1 VQPRPFVARSERL
14 TTAIDVPQRPTSGP
28 EVGAE
33 APEGRPSDTPG
44 GAEKP
49 PSSAGGDRPPA
60 PRPDRPESTPSS
72 SKSASADGSAPSPL
86 GDKAEAGSAPGGP
99 ASSGDAP
106 KPASGGGASAAER
119 PDVPWPHSGSEA
131 AAEPA
136 GEPRADG
143 SASGEAP
150 RLKSN
155 DVTRPFTPGPE
166 PTGSGGSNG
175 STPEAAPKKGAHALH
190 TGAYPVVSESV
201 SMRPRNEPPPE
212 PAELFRP
219 AARAEKRPT
228 PDTTVKVPAVKP
240 ANGVDGRSLA
250 PVPPGADKSDGRS
263 R

>member
-14 TTAIDVPQRPTSGP
+14 TTAIDVPQRPASDP
-28 EVGAE
+28 EAGGA
-33 APEGRPSDTPG
+33 APG
-44 GAEKP
+44 GGPSSADGSAEKP
-49 PSSAGGDRPPA
+49 PSAGGDRPPA
-60 PRPDRPESTPSS
+60 PRPDRPERAPSS
-72 SKSASADGSAPSPL
+72 SKSAPADGSSPPPAPSPS
-86 GDKAEAGSAPGGP
+86 GNKAEPGSGP

-106 KPASGGGASAAER
+106 KPASGGRASTAER

-131 AAEPA
+131 ASEPT

-143 SASGEAP
+143 SASSDDAP

-166 PTGSGGSNG
+166 STGSGGSNG
-175 STPEAAPKKGAHALH
+175 STSDPAPKKGAHALH
-190 TGAYPVVSESV
+190 TGAYPVVSESA

-219 AARAEKRPT
+219 AARTETRPT
-228 PDTTVKVPAVKP
+228 PETTVKVPAVKP
-240 ANGVDGRSLA
+240 ANGADGRSLA
-250 PVPPGADKSDGRS
+250 PVPPGADKPDGS